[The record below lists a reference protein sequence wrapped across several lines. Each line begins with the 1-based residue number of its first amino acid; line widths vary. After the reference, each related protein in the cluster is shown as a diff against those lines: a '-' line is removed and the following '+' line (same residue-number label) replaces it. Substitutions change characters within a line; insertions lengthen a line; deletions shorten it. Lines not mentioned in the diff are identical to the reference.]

1 MIQPIRPNEASRVYQ
16 RQVSAG
22 EPATEAARGD
32 GGRSGRGGRRAD
44 RVTISDQAQMLSRVL
59 DAVRSIPDVREER
72 VAAIRA
78 QLADGSYD
86 ADAVAIAERLIDE
99 GAMQ

>member
-16 RQVSAG
+16 RQISAG
-22 EPATEAARGD
+22 EPTTEAARGD
-32 GGRSGRGGRRAD
+32 IGRSGRGSRRAD
-44 RVTISDQAQMLSRVL
+44 RVTISEQAQVLSRVL

-78 QLADGSYD
+78 QIADGSYD
-86 ADAVAIAERLIDE
+86 ADIAALAERLIAE
-99 GAMQ
+99 GAMS